1 MLALM
6 IRILSKLRL
15 NNKAIHI
22 FGDISYEVYLSHG
35 LVISVLK
42 SAQWNI
48 RPGVFILSSVMITVI
63 VSYMLHLFDTKLI
76 RKMRANP

>member
-6 IRILSKLRL
+6 IKILPKFRP
-15 NNKAIHI
+15 NNKVIHI
-22 FGDISYEVYLSHG
+22 LGEISYEVYLSHG

-42 SAQWNI
+42 SAQWNL
-48 RPGVFILSSVMITVI
+48 RPGVFILSSITITVI
-63 VSYMLHLFDTKLI
+63 VSYILHRFDTKLI